1 MEGLRSAEERTPKT
15 RGEQKRSSRH
25 APPVSGSLD
34 AGRGGL
40 DSGVRVDEQGKK
52 SISLLTSRR
61 SGCHHS
67 REELVA
73 APIPPSPS
81 SVSTPTWSVPC
92 QRKSSSARTL
102 SLHFAPLPSPISLF
116 SRRWS
121 SFTRKHRAELHNPSV
136 HQSASSSQR
145 GDEPSSFGET
155 DAWSSSSLP
164 VTTEG
169 ETSECREDARE
180 HDIREQLCRA
190 ARGLSLFSRQIDFAD
205 FTRATSFEVLVQ
217 YLAQALLTFRL
228 HPSTTEHREGFFKSA
243 ICRCY
248 HDSSRDEG
256 INDGRARSLPIGLCC
271 CRGPFIQ
278 PEPHASDVLPIRCR
292 PQPPLILSQIVP
304 APFPLQLRNED
315 RTEATGLLGG
325 LFGSTAAR
333 HAAVQQPAGAAQPV
347 ALRCTYTLDAGV
359 CVGPAPAE
367 AARTRRGSSD
377 WFGLTAFAARNC
389 HETKVFQS
397 HPNPSPSSL
406 ERHLLDTESGA
417 HTTGSHVPELD
428 EGYCRKRWEAKR
440 KAQAA
445 EVRRECTSS
454 FPSRCTSI
462 RRLFGVGEYLTIEAV
477 RVYAESTHADSNA
490 GDGGLTSGVHTSPC
504 GSWEPVPLT
513 RTSAGMLQNALSL
526 AVVELQHQECRQ
538 FHEFRQKRLLRRLSG
553 DGTLEPSD
561 EGGDDGR
568 KQVESASSRNRARH
582 AGWSDTVEKQQQ
594 LSWELPVF
602 AVVDADQD
610 LFVGSYTSWASK
622 STQEALP
629 LGGQVPASSPAC
641 RTFSEIWIERSG
653 RGSQGEQYQRIC
665 GQCDEEGRAV
675 SPYERKEHNHWA
687 MIPEQGIPRRQRSH
701 GAPWMLPTVSGQCEF
716 FAFNVV
722 RRENQDV
729 GLTGFFNYFACTV
742 GVGTPPALLSPSGR
756 QRQASLLRALQ
767 ERTRV
772 SLRFT
777 YFVAELPSP
786 PARPASLPRPTFF
799 AKSAAELRR
808 QNRGKNRVVE
818 EEEPSSIGGAGVEEL
833 WESANVMERTTRG
846 DTTLLKQETDFSDE
860 SRDQEQDGDEWKTAS
875 EGESSDKADGGGDM
889 RADAPSLSVFLHTSQ
904 SGGASGVL
912 IRKDLLLLLSVATPD
927 PYDSLHFCR
936 SLPFRP
942 LLTYRSSGSNASGRS
957 CFTGDFSEW
966 LGPQELPEA
975 TLFACTL
982 RLTAHRALLQRIHRL
997 HRLLLQGELCITCA
1011 SPSSPSSRDE
1021 TRQPPKANLAGDRS
1035 EVSLAFS
1042 RRPASAGGLANLRG
1056 LEAEKAKVERSDD
1069 SDRTKRSDQFQF
1081 KARLEALAA
1090 IAPLLCRLPPP
1101 PETGELFFS
1110 SPAPEFSPAAKAGLR
1125 QSLLRVLETQ
1135 RHPGALPFPLTARL
1149 FGLSR
1154 LFGQALEASGRF
1166 AFDAEDRNSEA
1177 PRRWRERP
1185 LLDNTFSP
1193 AAASCLRSQA
1203 SQLKT
1208 HSFSQFEGAPTNAE
1222 GRAEGNSPFVDSSSG
1237 ASTRARDF
1245 LPPTPVRPGEGPSG
1259 RASLHG
1265 QETHSPLQASFLET
1279 EETGWYTQKAT
1290 RRLARERH
1298 VSASFSGAL
1307 DCQTLDC
1314 MPLEAVT
1321 KDEESASGTLEAPP
1335 DASGCGSVLPAS
1347 SGHSS
1352 PQSRS
1357 GVAFSSERV
1366 QLLGDLG
1373 RGEER
1378 TKTTREP
1385 VEIWEPRL
1393 SGVGGDTSQTSSSEE
1408 NVRPSLSAWEIP
1420 FPFEPAESTT
1430 GGDTSFW
1437 AGGEIA
1443 FGAFE
1448 TGGFRRERSFSAN
1461 EELFMQ
1467 RAVQQLLR
1475 PSEPEEHKSHLLRQS
1490 RKLAIVEA
1498 LKNLRASDAAHSDA
1512 AQGPGFVEREQPRS
1526 RGDARNVFSPRVSSE
1541 SDTFLAFSLLVRGA
1555 PANCLLSELALAVAG
1570 LPTLL
1575 HVQRFWSLFV
1585 VAVRKAWE
1593 SRSLLPRLASA
1604 AHPSPVRLGAQR
1616 TLKAGEAAAGKDAAL
1631 ARDSPGSPVEGPRAR
1646 GLVEKSCR
1654 RNPDLGEDI
1663 VKQREGF
1670 FSRRSSDSLKDKL
1683 QRWRCSPSSLAR
1695 TVVAGRH
1702 SKDRRSGNSPT
1713 ASSPFLAS
1721 SPADRSATDALLST
1735 AFFVDASSL
1744 SSPSFSSRFA
1754 SPGRAAKAAAAVA
1767 VAAGASCAPDGP
1779 VGLPDF
1785 RGCLLLQHLQQLNC
1799 AIQQLRV
1806 VAWEDER
1813 TARSASLGEGSERLN
1828 NNGVTG
1834 ASQEKDEGSLRRP
1847 ENPSAA
1853 YMGDTKSTGPFE
1865 SHRFLNWTSRNGR
1878 WGRANNR
1885 KTRGSGGVP
1894 VLLPG
1899 MPPVTELTL
1908 ALHRARLDAQLVTS
1922 AEQKREKTGCSDTG
1936 SFDYLRA
1943 CRGAFE
1949 RARTA
1954 EFKGLQKSELAQASH
1969 LGSPSV
1975 SPMAPAFSEWCLR
1988 ALGPFLLSSCDLPA
2002 LLDRQELLLR
2012 MRTAALTAARQT
2024 AARLSSFSA
2033 FPWEKEDEDF
2043 PAKDR
2048 ESEWSVPPSGRAEEG
2063 NGNTHKAGK
2072 LCMKSNAAVAVARAA
2087 AVAAEATANHGVKMK
2102 ENKEGV
2108 RKEAKTVRAR
2118 GAERVWSEADCGKHS
2133 LPPNRFFDAVVE
2145 GEMALHYLESVSA
2158 VDLLQQL
2165 LCCLMTGA
2173 VETWTTACAC
2183 SLLDAAVV
2191 DSRLSGEKHP
2201 SPATPRQEL
2210 ACLCGCRHF
2219 LSPLSPHVSPHR
2231 SAHLSSTSP
2240 TAASSCFPCE
2250 LPALRCAVSDLQRQA
2265 VLQVALAPTSLPSD
2279 SSFSG
2284 ASRKAEAALGP
2295 EDEVSPCAF
2304 LPSLSLFDA
2313 FLRCEVTAARAA
2325 SLLQKFDRYADNLPH
2340 VSLSRGVPRG
2350 LPSLLGEAALRLTER
2365 VLNRHLESEATG
2377 ELEPSLFE
2385 CVPSPCFSNLT
2396 PAPIELEEFAQ
2407 DVEVPVDDKDEERA
2421 VLAYVKDTEKAATRG
2436 WGECESNSAECVL
2449 AEGDEDACK
2458 PFAVE
2463 YIFQIASSPTTHS
2476 LSSRNKRVFQPS
2488 SPSAAYQLISSN
2500 PNGATASSSSSEAA
2514 CCGTH
2519 AGEEKTL
2526 SPDSVAAVSRVPRA
2540 VCCQGEDVSSFFDKR
2555 GRPFGLK
2562 EKQDALQTS
2571 KNEET
2576 NPSTEKNRR
2585 LSGSHR
2591 LASLRASLDTR
2602 RRGMSLSLMKA
2613 DGRKERKEKD
2623 LAEGRDDA
2631 AEICEWGEEQAEE
2644 ENLREEESPAF
2655 LPARLYAI
2663 ERNAQCLFAGMVTTR
2678 LG

>member
-1 MEGLRSAEERTPKT
+1 MEGLEPAEERTPKT
-15 RGEQKRSSRH
+15 RGEQRRSSRH
-25 APPVSGSLD
+25 ALAVGGSLD
-34 AGRGGL
+34 AGRGSL
-40 DSGVRVDEQGKK
+40 DSGVRVEEQEKK
-52 SISLLTSRR
+52 SISLLTSRH
-61 SGCHHS
+61 SGCHQS

-81 SVSTPTWSVPC
+81 SVSTPAWSVPC

-102 SLHFAPLPSPISLF
+102 SLHSTPLPSPISLF

-121 SFTRKHRAELHNPSV
+121 SFTRKHRAELHNPLV
-136 HQSASSSQR
+136 HQSPSSSRR
-145 GDEPSSFGET
+145 GAEPSSFGVT
-155 DAWSSSSLP
+155 DAWCSSSLP
-164 VTTEG
+164 DITEG
-169 ETSECREDARE
+169 ETSKHRENARE

-190 ARGLSLFSRQIDFAD
+190 ARGLSLLSRQIDFSD

-217 YLAQALLTFRL
+217 YLAQALLTFRQ
-228 HPSTTEHREGFFKSA
+228 HPSATERREVFFKSA

-256 INDGRARSLPIGLCC
+256 TYDGRAKSLPIGLCC

-278 PEPHASDVLPIRCR
+278 SESHASDVRPIQWR

-333 HAAVQQPAGAAQPV
+333 HAVVQQPAGAAQPV
-347 ALRCTYTLDAGV
+347 ALRCTYTLDPGG

-367 AARTRRGSSD
+367 AATTRRGSSD
-377 WFGLTAFAARNC
+377 GFGLAAFAARNC
-389 HETKVFQS
+389 HEAKVFQS
-397 HPNPSPSSL
+397 HPNPSSSSL
-406 ERHLLDTESGA
+406 NRHLSDTESGA
-417 HTTGSHVPELD
+417 HTTHAPELG

-445 EVRRECTSS
+445 EVRRECAYS

-477 RVYAESTHADSNA
+477 RVYVESTRAGSNA
-490 GDGGLTSGVHTSPC
+490 VDGGLTSGVHTSPC

-513 RTSAGMLQNALSL
+513 RTSAGMLRNALSL
-526 AVVELQHQECRQ
+526 AVVELQQQECRQ
-538 FHEFRQKRLLRRLSG
+538 FQESRQKRLLHRLSG
-553 DGTLEPSD
+553 DETLERSD
-561 EGGDDGR
+561 EGGDDRR
-568 KQVESASSRNRARH
+568 KQVESAFSRNRARH
-582 AGWSDTVEKQQQ
+582 AGWSDTVEKEQQ

-602 AVVDADQD
+602 AVVDADHE
-610 LFVGSYTSWASK
+610 LFLGSYTSWASK
-622 STQEALP
+622 STQEALQ

-641 RTFSEIWIERSG
+641 QTFSDIWIERSG

-665 GQCDEEGRAV
+665 GQCDEEGCAV
-675 SPYERKEHNHWA
+675 CPHERKGHNRWA
-687 MIPEQGIPRRQRSH
+687 MTPEQGIPRRQRAHS
-701 GAPWMLPTVSGQCEF
+701 APWMLPAVSGQCEF
-716 FAFNVV
+716 FAFNIA

-742 GVGTPPALLSPSGR
+742 GVGTPPALLSPSDR

-767 ERTRV
+767 EGTRV

-786 PARPASLPRPTFF
+786 PARPVSLPPPTFF
-799 AKSAAELRR
+799 AESVAELRG
-808 QNRGKNRVVE
+808 QTRGKNRVPE
-818 EEEPSSIGGAGVEEL
+818 EDEPSSIWEAGVEGL
-833 WESANVMERTTRG
+833 WESAKLMERTAKG
-846 DTTLLKQETDFSDE
+846 DSTLLEQETDFSDE
-860 SRDQEQDGDEWKTAS
+860 SSDQEQDGDEWKTAS
-875 EGESSDKADGGGDM
+875 EGESIEKADGGGDR

-904 SGGASGVL
+904 CGGASGVH
-912 IRKDLLLLLSVATPD
+912 IRKDLLLLLSVAAPD

-942 LLTYRSSGSNASGRS
+942 LLAYQSTDSSASGGS

-966 LGPQELPEA
+966 RGPQELPEA

-982 RLTAHRALLQRIHRL
+982 RLTAHRLLLQRLHRL
-997 HRLLLQGELCITCA
+997 HRLLLQGELSITYA

-1021 TRQPPKANLAGDRS
+1021 TRRPPNANLAGDRS

-1042 RRPASAGGLANLRG
+1042 RRPAGAGGLANLRG
-1056 LEAEKAKVERSDD
+1056 PEAEKARVERSDD
-1069 SDRTKRSDQFQF
+1069 SHRTERDDQCQF
-1081 KARLEALAA
+1081 KARLEALGA
-1090 IAPLLCRLPPP
+1090 IAPLLSRLPPQ
-1101 PETGELFFS
+1101 PETSELFFS

-1135 RHPGALPFPLTARL
+1135 SHPGALPFPLTARL

-1166 AFDAEDRNSEA
+1166 AFDAEDRNSEP

-1185 LLDNTFSP
+1185 LLDSTFSLTS
-1193 AAASCLRSQA
+1193 ASCSRSQA

-1208 HSFSQFEGAPTNAE
+1208 HSFSQSLGAPTNAQ
-1222 GRAEGNSPFVDSSSG
+1222 GRPEDNSPSVDSSST

-1245 LPPTPVRPGEGPSG
+1245 LPSTHVRPGEGGKPP
-1259 RASLHG
+1259 LHG
-1265 QETHSPLQASFLET
+1265 EETHSPLQASSLET
-1279 EETGWYTQKAT
+1279 EETGWYAKKAT
-1290 RRLARERH
+1290 RTLARERN
-1298 VSASFSGAL
+1298 VSTSFSGDL
-1307 DCQTLDC
+1307 DAQTLDC
-1314 MPLEAVT
+1314 MPAEALAN
-1321 KDEESASGTLEAPP
+1321 DEESASGTLEAPP
-1335 DASGCGSVLPAS
+1335 HVSGCSSVLPAS
-1347 SGHSS
+1347 SGHSNR
-1352 PQSRS
+1352 QSRG
-1357 GVAFSSERV
+1357 GVAFSRERV
-1366 QLLGDLG
+1366 QLIGDVG

-1385 VEIWEPRL
+1385 VETWEPTS
-1393 SGVGGDTSQTSSSEE
+1393 SGVGGEARQTSSSEE
-1408 NVRPSLSAWEIP
+1408 NVRPSLSAWGIP
-1420 FPFEPAESTT
+1420 SPFEPAQSPA
-1430 GGDTSFW
+1430 GGNTSFW

-1448 TGGFRRERSFSAN
+1448 TGGFRREPSISAD

-1490 RKLAIVEA
+1490 RKLAMIEA
-1498 LKNLRASDAAHSDA
+1498 LKGPRASDAAHSDA
-1512 AQGPGFVEREQPRS
+1512 SQGPGFVERELPRS
-1526 RGDARNVFSPRVSSE
+1526 RGDARNFFSPHVSSA

-1585 VAVRKAWE
+1585 VAVREAWE
-1593 SRSLLPRLASA
+1593 SRSLIPRLASA

-1616 TLKAGEAAAGKDAAL
+1616 ALEAGETAAGEDAAL
-1631 ARDSPGSPVEGPRAR
+1631 AGDSPGSPVEGRRAR
-1646 GLVEKSCR
+1646 GLVEKSCG
-1654 RNPDLGEDI
+1654 RNPDLGEEI
-1663 VKQREGF
+1663 VKQRKGF
-1670 FSRRSSDSLKDKL
+1670 FSRSSSDSLKGKL
-1683 QRWRCSPSSLAR
+1683 HRWRCSPSSLAR
-1695 TVVAGRH
+1695 TVVAGRL
-1702 SKDRRSGNSPT
+1702 SKDRRSGNTST

-1721 SPADRSATDALLST
+1721 SPADRSATDALLSPT
-1735 AFFVDASSL
+1735 FFVDASSL

-1779 VGLPDF
+1779 VGLPDL

-1813 TARSASLGEGSERLN
+1813 TAKSASLGEGSERLN
-1828 NNGVTG
+1828 NSGVTG
-1834 ASQEKDEGSLRRP
+1834 ASQESDEGSLRRP
-1847 ENPSAA
+1847 ENPSVA
-1853 YMGDTKSTGPFE
+1853 YASDTKSTGPFE
-1865 SHRFLNWTSRNGR
+1865 SHRFLTWTTRHRR

-1885 KTRGSGGVP
+1885 ETRGSGGVP

-1899 MPPVTELTL
+1899 MPPITELTL
-1908 ALHRARLDAQLVTS
+1908 ALHRARLDAQLVMS
-1922 AEQKREKTGCSDTG
+1922 AEQKREKTGCSETG

-1954 EFKGLQKSELAQASH
+1954 EFKGLQKNELAQASH

-1975 SPMAPAFSEWCLR
+1975 SPVAPAFSEWCLR
-1988 ALGPFLLSSCDLPA
+1988 ALGPFLLSACDLPA

-2012 MRTAALTAARQT
+2012 IRTAALTAARQT
-2024 AARLSSFSA
+2024 AAQLSSFSA
-2033 FPWEKEDEDF
+2033 FPWEKEAEDF

-2048 ESEWSVPPSGRAEEG
+2048 GSEWSVPPCGRAQEG
-2063 NGNTHKAGK
+2063 EGNTHRAGTF
-2072 LCMKSNAAVAVARAA
+2072 CMKSDAAVAVARAA
-2087 AVAAEATANHGVKMK
+2087 AVAAEATANHGIKMK
-2102 ENKEGV
+2102 ENKDGV
-2108 RKEAKTVRAR
+2108 RKEANTVRAR
-2118 GAERVWSEADCGKHS
+2118 GAERVWSEAEGGENS

-2165 LCCLMTGA
+2165 LCCLLTGA

-2183 SLLDAAVV
+2183 SLLDAAVG

-2201 SPATPRQEL
+2201 SPATPRREL

-2219 LSPLSPHVSPHR
+2219 LSPLSSHMSLHL
-2231 SAHLSSTSP
+2231 SAHLSPTSP

-2250 LPALRCAVSDLQRQA
+2250 LPALRCAVSELQRQA
-2265 VLQVALAPTSLPSD
+2265 VLQVALAPTSLPSE

-2284 ASRKAEAALGP
+2284 ASRETEAALGP

-2313 FLRCEVTAARAA
+2313 FLRCEVTVARAA

-2340 VSLSRGVPRG
+2340 ISLSRGVPRG

-2365 VLNRHLESEATG
+2365 VLNRHLESEAAG
-2377 ELEPSLFE
+2377 ELEPSLFAWAR
-2385 CVPSPCFSNLT
+2385 SPCFSNRT

-2407 DVEVPVDDKDEERA
+2407 DVEVPVDDRDEERA
-2421 VLAYVKDTEKAATRG
+2421 VLAYVKDIEKAATRG
-2436 WGECESNSAECVL
+2436 WGECESNTAECVL

-2463 YIFQIASSPTTHS
+2463 YIFQIASSRTTHS

-2488 SPSAAYQLISSN
+2488 SPPVAYQLISSN
-2500 PNGATASSSSSEAA
+2500 PKGATASSTSSQAA
-2514 CCGTH
+2514 CSGTH

-2526 SPDSVAAVSRVPRA
+2526 APHSVAAVSRVPRA
-2540 VCCQGEDVSSFFDKR
+2540 FCCQGEGVSSFFENR
-2555 GRPFGLK
+2555 GRPAGLK
-2562 EKQDALQTS
+2562 EKQHALRTS
-2571 KNEET
+2571 KNENT
-2576 NPSTEKNRR
+2576 NPSTEKTRR
-2585 LSGSHR
+2585 ISGSHR
-2591 LASLRASLDTR
+2591 LASPRASLDSRPR
-2602 RRGMSLSLMKA
+2602 RISLSSMKA
-2613 DGRKERKEKD
+2613 SGRKERKEKD
-2623 LAEGRDDA
+2623 RAEGRDDA
-2631 AEICEWGEEQAEE
+2631 AEICEWGEQQAEE
-2644 ENLREEESPAF
+2644 ENLRKEESPAF